1 MVTDH
6 RGRGERDPG
15 NKGEGIHTSGFVPL
29 DVLSK
34 RFHSRRQALK
44 MGRDPEDISVELSE
58 PSSPLNGT
66 SRKSSSSFPS
76 EDSTVRVS
84 TIPNCWLRPCC
95 GCCTCVPIEGWC
107 MSPAFWLGFLGLWGL
122 MTLLMNMVRIP

>member
-6 RGRGERDPG
+6 GGRGERDPG
-15 NKGEGIHTSGFVPL
+15 NKGKGIHTAGFVSSIL
-29 DVLSK
+29 DPKDSLQK
-34 RFHSRRQALK
+34 GTLK

-76 EDSTVRVS
+76 EDSTPP
-84 TIPNCWLRPCC
+84 TNCWLRPCC

>member
-6 RGRGERDPG
+6 GGRGERDPG
-15 NKGEGIHTSGFVPL
+15 NKVHTTSGFVPPQHPG
-29 DVLSK
+29 SK
-34 RFHSRRQALK
+34 RFHFRSHALK

-76 EDSTVRVS
+76 EDSTPP
-84 TIPNCWLRPCC
+84 TIPYCWLRPCC